1 MTEPNN
7 ENTILNNIHNTSNE
21 LLVLLNKITDA
32 KMKIKHNIK
41 TLDNNYFVEKTNAF
55 EKFNDL
61 IDDQGIN
68 QLTYLLDKLCKDVK
82 DELDTKC
89 SNHEF
94 IEDST
99 DVGLDQTINFSYC
112 KKCHLSKKQ

>member
-21 LLVLLNKITDA
+21 LLVLLNKIKTV
-32 KMKIKHNIK
+32 KTKIKHNIK
-41 TLDNNYFVEKTNAF
+41 SLDNNYFVEKSDAF
-55 EKFNDL
+55 EQFNDL

-89 SNHEF
+89 SDHDF

-99 DVGLDQTINFSYC
+99 DVGLDQIVYFCYC
-112 KKCHLSKKQ
+112 KNCRVSKK